1 MDPDPRWRRLWD
13 VHQELLRFIR
23 DELAAGTIE
32 PRTPFLDAW
41 RHFVAKRRPR
51 ERI

>member
-13 VHQELLRFIR
+13 VHQELLFFIR
-23 DELAAGTIE
+23 DELAADAIE
-32 PRTPFLDAW
+32 ARTPFLDAS
-41 RHFVAKRRPR
+41 RDFVAKRRLR